1 MAAKGDVQKDI
12 DEIKKSFNDIDRAIL
27 DGTKNYRLLQ
37 ASISKTNGIL
47 GSTNWVIFS
56 RFISGTPL
64 WRIQNRVKASV
75 MLLNEYLSASEK
87 NRLKEAERLKI
98 YSQIAKTQR
107 GSGKIAQD
115 LKKIASMEVGE
126 AQEHIAALQEKSELF
141 DGLYFQYQ
149 DHVKAANEL
158 LDIVEAQNKEAD
170 KLRATA
176 QRAARKEA
184 EKRKLENAGIKERM
198 KSFIGLNAFK
208 DKARMDDLK
217 KFMKMEDKKVKIT
230 KKMQAVAA
238 KAGLDPQELLR
249 KDGSM
254 KAPTADRNTKQVV
267 MRRGSSGKT
276 LNPKQL
282 EALQKLHT
290 MGLKQ
295 NGMRAKFYRLA
306 AKPMKAVMAI
316 GTAVKKLVFYA
327 LAQFMKLMLLLIVI
341 VAAFKIIEPFL
352 GNIWKAIT
360 TMASVLYQGI
370 MMVVSGI
377 ATMFTGVY
385 NILDGIYNM
394 DLAQIWEGIGQVVGG
409 ILDVVAGLFVATVG
423 TLLAGAAAFIGSLF
437 MDGFNALG
445 GGINGIIGGVGR
457 VVKGI
462 AGVVAG
468 VALVVSVIG
477 MILGAAIAF
486 PALIVAGIALA
497 LYLAIDPIVS
507 SLVWISDNVLKPI
520 WNAISDFS
528 ISDAINDLV
537 AGIKEAVGQI
547 LDKIPKPSDAIK
559 KITSK
564 IPFLA
569 TGGNVKQSGIA
580 VVGEKGPELVN
591 LPAGAR
597 VSSNRDSAAMLGG
610 GTTIHN
616 HITVQ
621 VTGRVGANDTE
632 IRDIANKVA
641 KEINSR
647 MNRTSTSVVKF

>member
-1 MAAKGDVQKDI
+1 MAKGDVQKEI
-12 DEIKKSFNDIDRAIL
+12 DSIKESFNDIDRAIL

-47 GSTNWVIFS
+47 GSTNWQIFS

-107 GSGKIAQD
+107 GSGKIAED
-115 LKKIASMEVGE
+115 LKKIASMEAGE
-126 AQEHIAALQEKSELF
+126 AQKHIAALQEKSELF
-141 DGLYFQYQ
+141 DGLNFQYQ

-158 LDIVEAQNKEAD
+158 LVIVEAQNKEAD
-170 KLRATA
+170 KLRASA
-176 QRAARKEA
+176 QRSARRDA

-198 KSFIGLNAFK
+198 KSFIGLNAYK

-230 KKMQAVAA
+230 QKMQEVAA
-238 KAGLDPQELLR
+238 KAGLDPQELLL
-249 KDGSM
+249 KDGST
-254 KAPTADRNTKQVV
+254 KKPTADRNTKGVV
-267 MRRGSSGKT
+267 MRRGASGKT

-282 EALQKLHT
+282 EALQKLHK

-316 GTAVKKLVFYA
+316 GAAVKKLVFYA

-370 MMVVSGI
+370 MMVVTGV
-377 ATMFTGVY
+377 AKMFTGVY
-385 NILDGIYNM
+385 NILAGILNW
-394 DLAQIWEGIGQVVGG
+394 DFDQIKEGIGQVLGG
-409 ILDVVAGLFVATVG
+409 ILDAVVGLFVATVG
-423 TLLAGAAAFIGSLF
+423 TLLAGAGAFIGSLF
-437 MDGFNALG
+437 MDGFNKLG
-445 GGINGIIGGVGR
+445 GGIQGVIGGLGR

-468 VALVVSVIG
+468 VALVVSVVA

-486 PALIVAGIALA
+486 PALIVAGIALL
-497 LYLAIDPIVS
+497 LYL
-507 SLVWISDNVLKPI
+507 
-520 WNAISDFS
+520 
-528 ISDAINDLV
+528 
-537 AGIKEAVGQI
+537 
-547 LDKIPKPSDAIK
+547 
-559 KITSK
+559 
-564 IPFLA
+564 
-569 TGGNVKQSGIA
+569 
-580 VVGEKGPELVN
+580 
-591 LPAGAR
+591 
-597 VSSNRDSAAMLGG
+597 SN
-610 GTTIHN
+610 
-616 HITVQ
+616 
-621 VTGRVGANDTE
+621 
-632 IRDIANKVA
+632 
-641 KEINSR
+641 
-647 MNRTSTSVVKF
+647 